1 MQSATKENQI
11 FTHETEVELSDAV
24 KKLMEDVRA
33 NPENASLYVQSVSYT
48 HLDVYKRQVQHCS

>member
-24 KKLMEDVRA
+24 KKLIEDEIGRA
-33 NPENASLYVQSVSYT
+33 HV
-48 HLDVYKRQVQHCS
+48 